1 MKSLLPGNCRSCLC
15 GTAMSNYTAVTAL
28 FTEIL
33 KPERDLLSL
42 SRWSDQLFEECPWL
56 SLALGSRDAWTK
68 VNGCSHRLSSAFF
81 GEVFTGKLYRFGSLF
96 PRRMGRYLQE
106 NNLFWGLS
114 VPALPAEP
122 GAVAEYAVMDDLK
135 WDPRRTWLV
144 QIVPVAGELMI
155 YLSTSLFFFVC
166 FLL

>member
-1 MKSLLPGNCRSCLC
+1 M
-15 GTAMSNYTAVTAL
+15 
-28 FTEIL
+28 
-33 KPERDLLSL
+33 
-42 SRWSDQLFEECPWL
+42 
-56 SLALGSRDAWTK
+56 
-68 VNGCSHRLSSAFF
+68 AFF
-81 GEVFTGKLYRFGSLF
+81 GEVFTGKRYTFGSLL
-96 PRRMGRYLQE
+96 PWRMGRYLQE

-122 GAVAEYAVMDDLK
+122 GAVVEHTVMEGLK
-135 WDPRRTWLV
+135 RDPRRRQLV